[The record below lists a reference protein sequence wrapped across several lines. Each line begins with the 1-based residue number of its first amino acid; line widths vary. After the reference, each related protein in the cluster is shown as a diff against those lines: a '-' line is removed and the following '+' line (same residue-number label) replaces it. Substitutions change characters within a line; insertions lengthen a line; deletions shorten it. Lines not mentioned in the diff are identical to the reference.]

1 MTQFVLAITK
11 DSSPSLVPVE
21 KQRDDFLLEMA
32 KNLFPDSPVNEI
44 FVLDLKGKSIDQLML
59 DAQKEL
65 EFSQFE
71 KTELCHTISKIVPT
85 VDELVFWYGSDYDDL
100 DYVYDVST
108 LLRKLKEAVSESA
121 CEAYIHYKQV
131 RSDK

>member
-71 KTELCHTISKIVPT
+71 KTELCHKISKIVPT

>member
-108 LLRKLKEAVSESA
+108 LLRKLKEAVIESA